1 MLGITITILLDPQT
15 VLESRESECCYPY
28 FTDDIVIHLTN
39 KKTEVKRGSR
49 TGSDNLIVLTQ

>member
-1 MLGITITILLDPQT
+1 MLGITTILLDSQT

-39 KKTEVKRGSR
+39 KKTEVRRGSR
-49 TGSDNLIVLTQ
+49 TGSDNC